1 MKMVGISMKI
11 FLCSMI
17 LIWAISEVFQSIRKY
32 RKSKEKVDLISLI
45 ASIVMI
51 PSGLILLIGE
61 FVG

>member
-17 LIWAISEVFQSIRKY
+17 LIWALSEVFQSIRKY